1 MIRDIEKFLEG
12 RVGYPVHDQLG
23 NMEKALKLL
32 GNPHKGLK
40 TIHLAGTNGKG
51 STTRF
56 LAGILQEAGLRV
68 GSYTSPHII
77 EINDRIRVDNSFIS
91 DDDFKVYMDR
101 LRPVI
106 RDLDDQG
113 VNLRYFEI
121 LTLLAILYFKDQKVD
136 VALMEAG
143 VGGRYDATNIMEDK
157 LVSLIMNIGYDHMN
171 VLGDSLE
178 EIAWQKAGI
187 IDDKAL
193 IYPMDKRALGTIED
207 YCQKDGLS
215 YRLLLEED
223 MEVTSVEDAISFNYK
238 KLRDLRIPSQAVYQV
253 KNASMALMAA
263 QYLSEEGLYRISED
277 QMRKG
282 LLSFS
287 WEGRMEL
294 ISKEPR
300 IILDGAHNPLGI
312 RALKESLD
320 LLTYERLIIIVAS
333 LKDKDYQLMAESLG
347 QLDAYFIVSQLDYE
361 GRSLDLD
368 QLKKAYPGA
377 DAIEDKEEALARAL
391 EVYRENDLILVTG
404 SLYFVAD
411 FRRLILAR
419 LGR

>member
-178 EIAWQKAGI
+178 QIAWQKAGI

-207 YCQKDGLS
+207 YCQKEGLS

-223 MEVTSVEDAISFNYK
+223 MEVTSVEDTISFNYK

-263 QYLSEEGLYRISED
+263 QYLSEEGLYKISED

-320 LLTYERLIIIVAS
+320 LLTYDRLIIIVAS

-368 QLKKAYPGA
+368 QLKKVYPGA

>member
-1 MIRDIEKFLEG
+1 
-12 RVGYPVHDQLG
+12 
-23 NMEKALKLL
+23 
-32 GNPHKGLK
+32 
-40 TIHLAGTNGKG
+40 
-51 STTRF
+51 
-56 LAGILQEAGLRV
+56 
-68 GSYTSPHII
+68 
-77 EINDRIRVDNSFIS
+77 
-91 DDDFKVYMDR
+91 
-101 LRPVI
+101 
-106 RDLDDQG
+106 
-113 VNLRYFEI
+113 
-121 LTLLAILYFKDQKVD
+121 

-207 YCQKDGLS
+207 YCQKEGLS

-223 MEVTSVEDAISFNYK
+223 MEVISVEDTISFNYK
-238 KLRDLRIPSQAVYQV
+238 KLKDLRIPSQAVYQV

-263 QYLSEEGLYRISED
+263 QYLSEEGLCKISED
-277 QMRKG
+277 QMRRG

-294 ISKEPR
+294 ISKKPR

-333 LKDKDYQLMAESLG
+333 LKDKDYKLMAEGLG